1 MEIGW
6 LAWFFALLLLLLFL
20 VVGTKVI
27 ILFSVCYTVSRW
39 LSARLLLLENNI
51 ISIPTQLIRTPSRC
65 AKKDW
70 DAQTTYLSRPRAT
83 IIIVDDDNKKKS
95 KRTKTG
101 TTTMRLFLL
110 PISTRRTLIFCE
122 RVPSILAPGATK
134 PPLADRIITKSSAV
148 WTGWEK
154 AEKGWQKKVTEYGNA
169 LFRRIP
175 FEEWGLKTLPPA
187 TKKRLEEVEK
197 GKGEMG

>member
-1 MEIGW
+1 
-6 LAWFFALLLLLLFL
+6 
-20 VVGTKVI
+20 
-27 ILFSVCYTVSRW
+27 
-39 LSARLLLLENNI
+39 
-51 ISIPTQLIRTPSRC
+51 
-65 AKKDW
+65 
-70 DAQTTYLSRPRAT
+70 
-83 IIIVDDDNKKKS
+83 
-95 KRTKTG
+95 
-101 TTTMRLFLL
+101 MRLFLL
-110 PISTRRTLIFCE
+110 PISTRRTLIYCE

-197 GKGEMG
+197 GKGGMGEWECLFPGKFLESGRVGGVLERLSVERQGLHKRRLGWCLVGMPISAPFAAVPV